1 MNPKKFSFKSL
12 IQFAFNGQP
21 LLIYR
26 SRAFHPETNGPM
38 HNESGYLRLNSENN
52 KIAFMTSQNVGISTV
67 EEGTVNGKQI
77 SLISTS
83 IGRMSFAKD
92 PAVTEIKRTFTL
104 KDENTLEYKMEL
116 GTSNNTAKDHLIV
129 IYKKL

>member
-1 MNPKKFSFKSL
+1 
-12 IQFAFNGQP
+12 
-21 LLIYR
+21 
-26 SRAFHPETNGPM
+26 M
-38 HNESGYLRLNSENN
+38 HNESGYLRFNSENN
-52 KIAFMTSQNVGISTV
+52 KIALMTSQNVGISTV

-92 PAVTEIKRTFTL
+92 PAVTEIKRIFTL
-104 KDENTLEYKMEL
+104 KDENTLEYRMEL

-129 IYKKL
+129 VFKKI